1 MGVRTYTR
9 PMSDHHESSEE
20 AVELPPTRLFVG
32 NLPFS
37 MTDEEL
43 SEHFSTAG
51 TVESAKIVRHGRSLG
66 FGFVVFATETEA
78 QNAIKEFNKTE
89 YSGRTINVEVAT
101 SKPTPKKKRV
111 RKPRKKT
118 TRKPRRKPEYSDEE
132 EEVKK
137 PARRKNRRRRKPGKP
152 KAKRAPRPK
161 RAQLPPSDT
170 SIFVA
175 NLPYSVEDEE
185 FCALFEGLDLLEGH
199 VAKTK
204 KGKSKGFGFASFPS
218 NEAQL
223 KAIEAVKTMTVHER
237 NLSAAPSTSPGPV
250 TDDEIEEKEEK
261 SEEEE
266 EKAPVKKETP
276 VKKSAPKKDAPKKET
291 PKKDAPKKETPKKE
305 APKKESPKTEAKKE
319 ED

>member
-66 FGFVVFATETEA
+66 FGFVVFAT
-78 QNAIKEFNKTE
+78 
-89 YSGRTINVEVAT
+89 

-118 TRKPRRKPEYSDEE
+118 TRKPRRKPVHSDESEEEYSDEE

-276 VKKSAPKKDAPKKET
+276 VKKPAPKKDAPKKET
-291 PKKDAPKKETPKKE
+291 PKKDAPKKE
-305 APKKESPKTEAKKE
+305 SPKTEAKKE